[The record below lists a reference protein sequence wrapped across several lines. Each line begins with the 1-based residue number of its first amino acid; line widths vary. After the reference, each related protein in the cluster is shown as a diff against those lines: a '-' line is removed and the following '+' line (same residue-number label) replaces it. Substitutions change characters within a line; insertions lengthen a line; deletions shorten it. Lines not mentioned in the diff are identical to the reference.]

1 MKTLIYGGRVIDPAN
16 RVDAYLN
23 LLIEE
28 GRIGAIGAVCCED
41 ALVIDGT
48 GKKVTVDSGSID
60 VNAQNAINI
69 KGQNV
74 TVDGTAL
81 ALKGKS
87 SLNAESSGTTIVKGT
102 MVKIN

>member
-1 MKTLIYGGRVIDPAN
+1 M
-16 RVDAYLN
+16 
-23 LLIEE
+23 
-28 GRIGAIGAVCCED
+28 
-41 ALVIDGT
+41 
-48 GKKVTVDSGSID
+48 TVDSGSID